1 MRREG
6 QGRRLAA
13 ELARPH
19 QGCADYGTMP
29 AMYAIEVADR
39 HHCTRQ
45 RSAVDTLRTAAY
57 NMELS
62 YRRTRSAHCVSGRLE
77 EIVVEN
83 VRILSLIGRTF
94 LTAATLSA
102 PITNLQINGL
112 FKARCYFWA
121 PLWGAVAGHMHDGCR
136 SEQARG
142 RLKTKSTPNSGRTNP
157 RTGGQSI
164 TTLIP
169 ASL

>member
-19 QGCADYGTMP
+19 QGCADHGTMP

-39 HHCTRQ
+39 HHCTPQ
-45 RSAVDTLRTAAY
+45 RSAVDTFRTAAY

-121 PLWGAVAGHMHDGCR
+121 PLWGGRRGAHARWLSIRASTRTLKNKINAEFGE
-136 SEQARG
+136 EQ
-142 RLKTKSTPNSGRTNP
+142 
-157 RTGGQSI
+157 
-164 TTLIP
+164 IP
-169 ASL
+169 APAARALPP